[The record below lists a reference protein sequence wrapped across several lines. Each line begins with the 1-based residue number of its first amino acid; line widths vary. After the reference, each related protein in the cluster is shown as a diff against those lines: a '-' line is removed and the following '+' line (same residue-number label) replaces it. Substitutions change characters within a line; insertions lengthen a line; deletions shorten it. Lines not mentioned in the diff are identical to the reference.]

1 MKHLSVLLIA
11 LIIINCSAAGS
22 VHAVIVRSGTLEASE
37 VWSGE
42 VQLDGDVT
50 VPAETELTIE
60 TGTKFKYNREPKLIV
75 YGTLKIGGASL
86 SEGKY
91 DLIPLDP
98 QTRIINVTPYPI
110 DTTSLRDEF
119 RIFRIQY
126 AILWTVLVSSLIY
139 VVAHR

>member
-1 MKHLSVLLIA
+1 MKHISILLIA
-11 LIIINCSAAGS
+11 LTLLNCPAAF
-22 VHAVIVRSGTLEASE
+22 AARPLLTRSGTLETSE

-42 VQLDGDVT
+42 VKVDGDVT
-50 VPAETELTIE
+50 VPKGAALTIE
-60 TGTKFKYNREPKLIV
+60 PGTKFQYDREYKLIV
-75 YGTLKIGGASL
+75 YGTLNVGGASL
-86 SEGKY
+86 GEGKY
-91 DLIPLDP
+91 DVIPLDP
-98 QTRIINVTPYPI
+98 RTRIINVTPYPI